1 MQKNSEE
8 YIQIYL
14 VSFLKKLQ
22 AETGGFMLFHCPNG
36 GSRDKREAGKF
47 KLMGMLA
54 GVPDLCILGG
64 GIFHFIELKK
74 NMGKLS
80 PQQIDFISKAESHGF
95 KTSVIYADNVEDGL
109 YQLGQIMHEIF
120 GIDQKGISKSSSSV
134 LGAKF

>member
-22 AETGGFMLFHCPNG
+22 AEESFLFWHTPNG

-54 GVPDLCILGG
+54 GVPDLCIMGR
-64 GIFHFIELKK
+64 GIFHMIELKK
-74 NMGKLS
+74 NKSALS
-80 PQQIDFISKAESHGF
+80 QSQEEFIDKAKSLGF
-95 KTSVIYADNVEDGL
+95 STNTIFADNVDDAL
-109 YQLGQIMHEIF
+109 YQLTQILHETF
-120 GIDQKGISKSSSSV
+120 FFDQKGMSKISSSV
-134 LGAKF
+134 LASMS

>member
-22 AETGGFMLFHCPNG
+22 AEQVFLFWHTPNG

-54 GVPDLCILGG
+54 GVPDIIILAKDKM
-64 GIFHFIELKK
+64 HFVELKK
-74 NMGKLS
+74 NMGALS
-80 PQQIDFISKAESHGF
+80 PVQKDFIGKAEALGF
-95 KTSVIYADNVEDGL
+95 QTSTIFADNVEDAL
-109 YQLGQIMHEIF
+109 YQLCQILEEVFFIPHQAM
-120 GIDQKGISKSSSSV
+120 SKSSSAV
-134 LGAKF
+134 LASLP